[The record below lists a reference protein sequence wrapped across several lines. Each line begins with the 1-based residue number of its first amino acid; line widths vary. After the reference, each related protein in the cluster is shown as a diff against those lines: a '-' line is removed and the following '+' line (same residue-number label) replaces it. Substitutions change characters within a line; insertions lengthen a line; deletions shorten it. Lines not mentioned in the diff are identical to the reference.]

1 MNILKIK
8 LLDKDLKTF
17 SYSKKA
23 NVEGDGVDL
32 YFPENIILPPI
43 V

>member
-8 LLDKDLKTF
+8 LLDKDLKTL
-17 SYSKKA
+17 YSKKA
-23 NVEGDGVDL
+23 NVEGDEL
-32 YFPENIILPPI
+32 IYTFLKMSFYHI